1 MIHPEAYLDFFVY
14 EDGVTLIGVAQVTL
28 PDISFMSASLTGAGV
43 GGTVETPLAGMLEAM
58 TLTLSFKSVT
68 DSAVDLASPKK
79 HNLTI
84 RAAGQDW
91 DTVNVDKVIWADKY
105 EFVVFPKKMTGGT
118 IAPAAQ
124 SDASGEYAVYYYAGY
139 KDDEK
144 RFEIDQ
150 FNQICIIDGVD
161 HMAAVRKAMGRTS

>member
-14 EDGVTLIGVAQVTL
+14 EDGRTLIGVADVAL
-28 PDISFMSASLTGAGV
+28 PDIAFMSASLTGAGV
-43 GGTVETPLAGMLEAM
+43 GGTVDTPLAGMLEAM
-58 TLTLSFKSVT
+58 TLTLNFKSVT

-79 HNLTI
+79 HNITI
-84 RAAGQDW
+84 MAAGQDW
-91 DTVNVDKVIWADKY
+91 DTVDVDKVIWADRY
-105 EFVVFPKKMTGGT
+105 ELVVFPKNMKGGT

-124 SDASGEYAVYYYAGY
+124 SDASGEYAVYYFAGY

-150 FNQICIIDGVD
+150 FNQICNINGVD
-161 HMAAVRKAMGRTS
+161 HMAAVRRALGRA

>member
-14 EDGVTLIGVAQVTL
+14 EDGRTLIGVADAGL
-28 PDISFMSASLTGAGV
+28 PDIAFMSASLTGAGV
-43 GGTVETPLAGMLEAM
+43 GGTVDTPLAGMLEAM
-58 TLTLSFKSVT
+58 TLTLNFKSVT

-79 HNLTI
+79 HNITI
-84 RAAGQDW
+84 MAAGQDW
-91 DTVNVDKVIWADKY
+91 DTVDVDKVIWADRY
-105 EFVVFPKKMTGGT
+105 ELVVFPKNMKGGT

-124 SDASGEYAVYYYAGY
+124 SDASGEYAVYYFAGY

-150 FNQICIIDGVD
+150 FNQICNINGVD
-161 HMAAVRKAMGRTS
+161 HMAAVRRALGRA

>member
-1 MIHPEAYLDFFVY
+1 MIHPEAYLDFYVY

-28 PDISFMSASLTGAGV
+28 PDISYMSASLTGAGV

-58 TLTLSFKSVT
+58 TLKLNFKSVT
-68 DSAVDLASPKK
+68 DSAASLASPKK

-84 RAAGQDW
+84 MVAGQDW
-91 DTVNVDKVIWADKY
+91 DTTDVDKVIWADKY
-105 EFVVFPKKMTGGT
+105 ELVVFPKKMSGGT

-139 KDDEK
+139 KDEVK
-144 RFEIDQ
+144 RWEIDQ
-150 FNQICIIDGVD
+150 FNQICEIDGVD
-161 HMAAVRKAMGRTS
+161 HMAAVRRAIGKQ